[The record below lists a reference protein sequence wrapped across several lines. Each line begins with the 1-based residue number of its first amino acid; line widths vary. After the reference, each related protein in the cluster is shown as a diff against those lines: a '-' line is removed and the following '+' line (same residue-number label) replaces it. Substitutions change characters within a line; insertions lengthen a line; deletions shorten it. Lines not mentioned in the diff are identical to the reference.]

1 MHNEDLEG
9 DIQRCWTAMRAT
21 CLKAGSNKVPVT
33 EVMVALAE
41 VLESTF
47 GSVPEGYDDEAK
59 VASFIAG
66 LFLTHRGFASITQDH
81 VPGGVICLEDSWP
94 HVPTFEEVKLLVEGH
109 QEDESDRIQAQD
121 SGSVRHAQL
130 RAEKAQK
137 AEDIAAR
144 KAKKAAE
151 AATLNVAETTVD
163 TINAP
168 EVEAPSLTNEEPQQI
183 NELNEAFEPHEWL
196 VE

>member
-1 MHNEDLEG
+1 M
-9 DIQRCWTAMRAT
+9 
-21 CLKAGSNKVPVT
+21 
-33 EVMVALAE
+33 AE
-41 VLESTF
+41 
-47 GSVPEGYDDEAK
+47 
-59 VASFIAG
+59 
-66 LFLTHRGFASITQDH
+66 
-81 VPGGVICLEDSWP
+81 
-94 HVPTFEEVKLLVEGH
+94 
-109 QEDESDRIQAQD
+109 
-121 SGSVRHAQL
+121 
-130 RAEKAQK
+130 
-137 AEDIAAR
+137 AR

>member
-1 MHNEDLEG
+1 MCIRD
-9 DIQRCWTAMRAT
+9 
-21 CLKAGSNKVPVT
+21 S
-33 EVMVALAE
+33 
-41 VLESTF
+41 
-47 GSVPEGYDDEAK
+47 
-59 VASFIAG
+59 
-66 LFLTHRGFASITQDH
+66 FLTHRGFASITQDH

-109 QEDESDRIQAQD
+109 QEDESDRIQTQD